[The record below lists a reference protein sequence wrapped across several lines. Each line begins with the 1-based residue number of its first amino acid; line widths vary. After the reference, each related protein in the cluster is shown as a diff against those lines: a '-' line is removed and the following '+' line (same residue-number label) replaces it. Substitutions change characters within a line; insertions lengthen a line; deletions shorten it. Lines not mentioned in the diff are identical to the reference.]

1 MTPVEAAAQEE
12 LREVTRQLS
21 ALQHWL
27 REILANLP
35 GPPVGT
41 TREDDPD
48 GEPDIPTE
56 IRATVECVLADYLEP
71 ARRDLDDA
79 SRYQP
84 IEKRALGALGRL
96 REP

>member
-1 MTPVEAAAQEE
+1 MIPVETAAQDE

-35 GPPVGT
+35 GPPVGA

-48 GEPDIPTE
+48 GEPDIATE
-56 IRATVECVLADYLEP
+56 VRATVECVLTDYLEP

-79 SRYQP
+79 SRYRP
-84 IEKRALGALGRL
+84 IAKRALGKVRK
-96 REP
+96 P